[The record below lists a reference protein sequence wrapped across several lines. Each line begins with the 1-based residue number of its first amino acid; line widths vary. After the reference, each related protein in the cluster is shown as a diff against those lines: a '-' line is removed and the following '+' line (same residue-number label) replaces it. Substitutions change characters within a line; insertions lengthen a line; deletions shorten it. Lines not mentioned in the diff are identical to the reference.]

1 MGKMGMEVFAS
12 GIGRPSDSGKLRNFV
27 FGKVGLVKM
36 TIRSAVA
43 SLGAGRGAFGEDV
56 DK

>member
-12 GIGRPSDSGKLRNFV
+12 GIGRPSDSGKRRNFV